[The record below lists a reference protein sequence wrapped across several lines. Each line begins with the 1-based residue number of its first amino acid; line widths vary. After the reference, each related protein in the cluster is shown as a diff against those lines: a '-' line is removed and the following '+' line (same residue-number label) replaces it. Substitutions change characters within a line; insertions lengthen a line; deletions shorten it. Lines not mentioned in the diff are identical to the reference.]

1 MASNSRCAPLP
12 MRRRAIVRGVRATGI
27 GDVTADAEV
36 LLPIEE
42 MAVAVHAVSFAQD
55 LLEAVVAVLRRESAD
70 AMEEGDKAR
79 DEVISAAAMEIVGV
93 IGIATVLRGRN
104 LHRKLPD

>member
-1 MASNSRCAPLP
+1 
-12 MRRRAIVRGVRATGI
+12 MRRRAIVHDVQATGI

-36 LLPIEE
+36 LLPIAEK
-42 MAVAVHAVSFAQD
+42 VAVVDAVNFAQEV
-55 LLEAVVAVLRRESAD
+55 LLEAAVVAAVLRRESAD
-70 AMEEGDKAR
+70 AKEVVVDKVR
-79 DEVISAAAMEIVGV
+79 GEVISAAAMEIVGV